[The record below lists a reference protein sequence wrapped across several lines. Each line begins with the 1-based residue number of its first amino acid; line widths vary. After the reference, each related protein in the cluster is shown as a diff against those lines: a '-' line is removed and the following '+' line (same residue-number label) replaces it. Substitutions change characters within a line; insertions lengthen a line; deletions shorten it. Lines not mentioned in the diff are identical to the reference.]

1 MLYEAGKGSR
11 PRATIN
17 LDAYADNYDKIFGSK
32 PEQEQSQEPEQQK
45 FSQEVLDAVET
56 CATLCEQSDRYRGC
70 YFAAKIREHFN
81 LS

>member
-17 LDAYADNYDKIFGSK
+17 QDAYADNYDKIFGK
-32 PEQEQSQEPEQQK
+32 RKAKQQEPEQQK
-45 FSQEVLDAVET
+45 FSQEVLEAVET
-56 CATLCEQSDRYRGC
+56 CATLCEQADRYRGE
-70 YFAAKIREHFN
+70 YFAAKIRQHFN

>member
-17 LDAYADNYDKIFGSK
+17 LDAYADNYDKIFGK
-32 PEQEQSQEPEQQK
+32 NKAEQQEPEQQK

-56 CATLCEQSDRYRGC
+56 CAKLCEQSDRYRGC

>member
-17 LDAYADNYDKIFGSK
+17 LDAYADNYDKIFGK
-32 PEQEQSQEPEQQK
+32 KKAEQQEPEQQK

>member
-17 LDAYADNYDKIFGSK
+17 LDAYADNYDKIFGK
-32 PEQEQSQEPEQQK
+32 KAEQQEPEQQK

-56 CATLCEQSDRYRGC
+56 
-70 YFAAKIREHFN
+70 
-81 LS
+81 